1 MPVLRDTPRHPRAEP
16 ADAADEEREP
26 DPAEPQGAAESGPWQ
41 GESREYRDRSG
52 ESTSGAW
59 YVLCQLYPCISIIRF
74 WSFSFV
80 NICSIC
86 GQA

>member
-1 MPVLRDTPRHPRAEP
+1 MPVLRGTPSHPRVEP

-26 DPAEPQGAAESGPWQ
+26 DPAEQQGAVESGPWQ

-59 YVLCQLYPCISIIRF
+59 YVLCQLYPCISII
-74 WSFSFV
+74 
-80 NICSIC
+80 
-86 GQA
+86 